1 MMASFY
7 CDSSALV
14 KYYIVESG
22 TEWVR
27 SLIDSRPDDEWANSI
42 FTSALT
48 WAEVISAFAKRH
60 RMGDISTHLYRALTA
75 RFLREARLRYGR
87 LRVNDALIDLAVEL
101 VRRHPLRAYDAVQ
114 LATALLLNR
123 SLLAD
128 ELPSLTFVSADDVLC
143 EAARAEGLPA
153 ENPNEY
159 E

>member
-1 MMASFY
+1 MASFY
-7 CDSSALV
+7 FDSSALV
-14 KYYIVESG
+14 KYYIIESG

-27 SLIDSRPDDEWANSI
+27 NLIDDRVGEKWANTIS
-42 FTSALT
+42 TSALT

-87 LRVNDALIDLAVEL
+87 LKVNDAVIEAAVEL
-101 VRRHPLRAYDAVQ
+101 IQCHPLRAYDAVQ
-114 LATALLLNR
+114 LATALILN
-123 SLLAD
+123 SALIAD
-128 ELPSLTFVSADDVLC
+128 KLPPLTFVSADNVLC
-143 EAARAEGLPA
+143 EAARAEGLPT